1 MDESGNERSQKVSR
15 TLLVGLGLGLAVGIG
30 QALGPDIAE
39 RGRIWLDRLMSSFE
53 AQALQ
58 VVEAYQARAALE
70 RQVREG
76 TGPVIWEAMEILEE
90 DA

>member
-1 MDESGNERSQKVSR
+1 MDEEARPARKIGREV
-15 TLLVGLGLGLAVGIG
+15 LIALAVGTAMGIG
-30 QALGPDIAE
+30 ATLGPDIAE